1 MAIEAVTFLLGNI
14 RQQCFTLKKIKKTF
28 PLNTSI
34 AFNKRISQLRL
45 GIKRM
50 QSERSTCI
58 LLVTAL
64 STIVHV
70 HVHVHVYLE
79 CACFYMSDK
88 A

>member
-14 RQQCFTLKKIKKTF
+14 RQQCFTLKN

-70 HVHVHVYLE
+70 HVYLE
-79 CACFYMSDK
+79 CACFYMPDK
-88 A
+88 P